1 MTRDR
6 LGRRVVAASVWAV
19 SWALALASVAIA
31 WRFGLP
37 AEPLPGVFLSPAPV
51 DMQSRFDDIGVAVAL
66 VYGPVSAVILTRR
79 PHPVGVILAVHAV
92 GSGVA
97 AFGVQYG
104 LLGAEVPGLPLW
116 GLLAFAAGWG
126 FVPGTFMTAAL
137 PLLVR
142 RDRMPRW
149 QRVVVGITV
158 AVASVAFV
166 LSLTQQSVPVPVN
179 PLAIDVP
186 AYQAI
191 VPGLYTALSFT
202 AVGISILS
210 LVVLAVRWA
219 RAAPD
224 ARAGTAWL
232 TLGHAFLTLS
242 YLALVLPEGLE
253 IPDWAVSFGTIA
265 PVLGQVL
272 YPAAILVVVLGQR
285 LWGVELIVS
294 RVALWS
300 LLTLSGVLL
309 YLGLV
314 ALLPALLAGG
324 LAGAPDAGPWFV
336 APVLIALATQ
346 PLRGWLQRRI
356 DALVYGDGADPAAL
370 LERLGDRI
378 GELEPGS
385 AGLRQLCEA
394 LRRSLRLGSVEVRSA
409 GRPELAAADGT
420 AGGEPVVLPLAAGG
434 RRIGELTVRPRDGQR
449 LDGRTLRLLDDIA
462 GLVAAALQLVEAN
475 LVLDGA
481 RRELVARRV
490 QERRAI
496 RRELHDG
503 IGPSLAGVGFG
514 LAAVENLL
522 DGDRDRA
529 TAESLLAELGDE
541 LTRRVRDVRSLADAV
556 TPSSLEGAGLGDA
569 LAELAGRFG
578 PSGRDIR
585 TRVDLDPQ
593 RPPPREVLDAAYL
606 IAAEALANA
615 VRHSGASRIDVE
627 VATGDR
633 ALVVRVAD
641 DGTGIEPAAPRGV
654 GLRSMHE
661 RAFDLH
667 GTAQV
672 DSGRDGTTVTARL
685 PFGGADAGGGPRD
698 ATADAA
704 PAGVAP
710 ADAASADASREPAT
724 TGDAGR

>member
-37 AEPLPGVFLSPAPV
+37 TEPLPGVFLSPAPV

-149 QRVVVGITV
+149 QRVVVAITV

-179 PLAIDVP
+179 PLGVDVP

-210 LVVLAVRWA
+210 LAVLAVRWA
-219 RAAPD
+219 RSAPD

-242 YLALVLPEGLE
+242 YVALVLPEGLE
-253 IPDWAVSFGTIA
+253 IPAWAVSFGTIA

-324 LAGAPDAGPWFV
+324 LAGAPDVGPWFV

-356 DALVYGDGADPAAL
+356 DALVYGDGADPAVL

-409 GRPELAAADGT
+409 GRPELAAADGS

-556 TPSSLEGAGLGDA
+556 TPSPLEGASLGDA

-593 RPPPREVLDAAYL
+593 RPLPREVLDAAYL

-615 VRHSGASRIDVE
+615 VRHSGAGRIDVE
-627 VATGDR
+627 VATGDHH
-633 ALVVRVAD
+633 LVVRVAD

-667 GTAQV
+667 GTVQV
-672 DSGRDGTTVTARL
+672 DSGRQGTTVTARL
-685 PFGGADAGGGPRD
+685 PFGAADAAGGPSD

-704 PAGVAP
+704 PGGAVPAG
-710 ADAASADASREPAT
+710 AARQPAT
-724 TGDAGR
+724 TRDPGR